1 MEDLKHFLKCYVAKS
16 TLSIGIGIEVLEFW
30 ACIGIGIGFEHFHS

>member
-1 MEDLKHFLKCYVAKS
+1 MDDLKQFYECHIVKS

-30 ACIGIGIGFEHFHS
+30 ACIGIGIGIEHFHI